1 MNVLSQIVVA
11 PLVGPF
17 HTRFPRYNAFD
28 VRDALRAAGVEA
40 LALAPL
46 APGAL
51 EGQEWRGTD
60 EIALPL
66 AVVPWAL
73 RAGIAL
79 HEVGSFAGGE
89 GEPGEAGAEREF
101 EELLSRFEAGQ
112 ERLRRVRQA
121 EEPIER
127 LLASPLDLRR
137 VRSELMPAV
146 EAYHGVRAAEF
157 GEGPGTGWAQAR
169 AAVMA
174 ERVLA
179 LPHRRVAL
187 LAGVD
192 DLVNLL
198 PALSGHVE
206 LEQLTL
212 APEPSEEARG
222 RALLDAAM
230 RGEVEEPAGLLAAL
244 RELGT
249 PEAGYLEANIL
260 LEHSHLAEAL
270 EVLQR
275 VLRTDFQEPYYLPGF
290 MLARLGQV
298 YDLAGRRAD
307 ALRSYRGV
315 LALSYSPAEAI
326 EAAKAGMET
335 PFGAELDGAAEG
347 TDGPSDD
354 HGG

>member
-1 MNVLSQIVVA
+1 MNVMSRIVVV

-28 VRDALRAAGVEA
+28 VRDALRASGVEA

-51 EGQEWRGTD
+51 KGQEWHGTD
-60 EIALPL
+60 EIVLPL
-66 AVVPWAL
+66 GVVPWAQ
-73 RAGIAL
+73 RAGLAL

-112 ERLRRVRQA
+112 ERLRRVQQA
-121 EEPIER
+121 EKPIER
-127 LLASPLDLRR
+127 LLASPLDLER
-137 VRSELMPAV
+137 VRNELMPAV

-179 LPHRRVAL
+179 LPHERVAL

-198 PALSGHVE
+198 PALTGRVT
-206 LEQLTL
+206 LEQLSL
-212 APEPSEEARG
+212 APEPSEEARA

-230 RGEVEEPAGLLAAL
+230 RGEAKEPTGLLAAL

-260 LEHSHLAEAL
+260 LEHAHLAEAL

-298 YDLAGRRAD
+298 YDLAGRRDD

-315 LALSYSPAEAI
+315 LALSYSPAEAVEVATAGL
-326 EAAKAGMET
+326 EA
-335 PFGAELDGAAEG
+335 PFGAGLDGDMEDDANPRA
-347 TDGPSDD
+347 D